1 MILLTD
7 IHHHWYYNR
16 PQLDAPPRPLFS
28 VPSLPLLN
36 PIKVRGKRRP
46 KSALGR
52 SRVAPSSTRRN
63 ASFFELPSSSAP
75 ASLGQSSA
83 TQNSLSTTGLAMQ
96 RLELGHRDL
105 YEPGTRRERAY
116 MQGISSVYQT
126 DSTEDA
132 TTITAA
138 TMQKEVIGGIEVYTQ
153 DADFELDDLA

>member
-1 MILLTD
+1 
-7 IHHHWYYNR
+7 
-16 PQLDAPPRPLFS
+16 
-28 VPSLPLLN
+28 
-36 PIKVRGKRRP
+36 
-46 KSALGR
+46 
-52 SRVAPSSTRRN
+52 
-63 ASFFELPSSSAP
+63 
-75 ASLGQSSA
+75 
-83 TQNSLSTTGLAMQ
+83 MQ